1 MITGRINFLA
11 QRNEPNP
18 LEVTYWVDL
27 GADPNGGVIKCY
39 DGKKWNNITGGDSSV
54 ANDIAS
60 LYASVA
66 SLQLTKLNK
75 REYESFVEEC
85 NDAHNTLNSTKA
97 NKSTTLSGYGVPI
110 GNYLSQFFAN
120 LYLSYFDHWAKE
132 EKHLQYYFRY
142 ADDIIVLHKDKQFLR
157 DLFKDMKLQI
167 EALKLQ
173 FKDNYQIFRIEDRS
187 ISFVGYKI
195 YHDYVLIRK
204 NIKHRM
210 CRNSARLC
218 KRNVSFKYYRRKMC
232 SHIGWLKHCNG
243 INLLKKIL
251 RYREL
256 LVYARNDKK
265 RGTNRKHKR
274 F

>member
-54 ANDIAS
+54 VDDIAS

-97 NKSTTLSGYGVPI
+97 NKSTTLSGYGITDAYTKTQTDSKINELASSKVTVQEQQNTVSLVQMI
-110 GNYLSQFFAN
+110 METIQLQEYLKYQ
-120 LYLSYFDHWAKE
+120 
-132 EKHLQYYFRY
+132 
-142 ADDIIVLHKDKQFLR
+142 DIEVQ
-157 DLFKDMKLQI
+157 
-167 EALKLQ
+167 
-173 FKDNYQIFRIEDRS
+173 
-187 ISFVGYKI
+187 
-195 YHDYVLIRK
+195 
-204 NIKHRM
+204 
-210 CRNSARLC
+210 
-218 KRNVSFKYYRRKMC
+218 
-232 SHIGWLKHCNG
+232 
-243 INLLKKIL
+243 KIL
-251 RYREL
+251 GGIL
-256 LVYARNDKK
+256 GLFVMI
-265 RGTNRKHKR
+265 
-274 F
+274 